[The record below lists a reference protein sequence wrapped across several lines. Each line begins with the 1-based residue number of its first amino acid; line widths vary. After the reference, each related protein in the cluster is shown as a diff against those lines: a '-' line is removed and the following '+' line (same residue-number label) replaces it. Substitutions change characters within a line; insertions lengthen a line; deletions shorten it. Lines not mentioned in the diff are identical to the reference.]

1 MSENGK
7 SFIAL
12 KATTNTKK
20 GLVSNIVLSL
30 APGSVVT
37 TPRADVQYIVTEY
50 GIANLK
56 NKSIPQRVAE
66 MIEIAHPDFRD
77 QLREDAKKVGLTY

>member
-1 MSENGK
+1 M
-7 SFIAL
+7 
-12 KATTNTKK
+12 
-20 GLVSNIVLSL
+20 
-30 APGSVVT
+30 
-37 TPRADVQYIVTEY
+37 QYIVTEY